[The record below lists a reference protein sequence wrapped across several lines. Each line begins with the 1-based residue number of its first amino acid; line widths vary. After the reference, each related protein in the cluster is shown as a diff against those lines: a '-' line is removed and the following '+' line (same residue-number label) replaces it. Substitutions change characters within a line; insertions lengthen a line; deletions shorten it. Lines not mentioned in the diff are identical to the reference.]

1 MEINMPVVNGEQ
13 QIKPADMQKAENS
26 MIASH
31 GNTQQTIDKI
41 QTKLI
46 GLADRNESL
55 LSRIMMPKKDKEL
68 MLAQQEHHIAVL
80 KEVNKAELKQ
90 TQDILE
96 SRIRA
101 TREACNSVLLTVVT
115 ALKAMSAERA
125 NHAIKTTTERMLSDM
140 HVTLIG
146 IDDNFKR
153 VESYNAPQVRDA
165 SLRMAATALLTIEN
179 TYTEFL
185 NYISTNNLLK

>member
-1 MEINMPVVNGEQ
+1 METNTPAVNGNQE
-13 QIKPADMQKAENS
+13 IKPVDMKKAETS

-41 QTKLI
+41 QTKLVS
-46 GLADRNESL
+46 LAERNESL
-55 LSRIMMPKKDKEL
+55 LSRMMMPKKDKEL
-68 MLAQQEHHIAVL
+68 MLAQQEHHLSVL
-80 KEVNKAELKQ
+80 KEVNGAELKQ

-96 SRIRA
+96 SRVRA

-125 NHAIKTTTERMLSDM
+125 NHTIKTATERMLSDM
-140 HVTLIG
+140 HSTLAG

-153 VESYNAPQVRDA
+153 VENYKAPQVRDA
-165 SLRMAATALLTIEN
+165 SLRMAATALMTVESS
-179 TYTEFL
+179 YTEFL
-185 NYISTNNLLK
+185 TYISSNNLLK